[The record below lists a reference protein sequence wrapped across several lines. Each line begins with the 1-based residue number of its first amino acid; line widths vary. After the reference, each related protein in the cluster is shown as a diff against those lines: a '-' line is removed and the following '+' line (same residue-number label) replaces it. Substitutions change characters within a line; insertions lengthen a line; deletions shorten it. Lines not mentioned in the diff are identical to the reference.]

1 MEKSHI
7 INQYAMY
14 FDGGDKKNGSLY
26 LAVDLSVEPGTNID
40 LVIGKLRD
48 AGCWSEE
55 PPKQVPNEH
64 KAAYEEQLE
73 LVEAVMFRDA
83 DSPFLATRFEHE
95 KFPSDDER
103 WQQWLLTLASNYRRQ

>member
-1 MEKSHI
+1 MDKSTI
-7 INQYAMY
+7 INHYLMS

-26 LAVDLSVEPGTNID
+26 LAVDPTVQPGTNID

-48 AGCWSEE
+48 AGCWSAE
-55 PPKQVPNEH
+55 PPKQVPDEH
-64 KAAYEEQLE
+64 KAAYEEQLTLLE
-73 LVEAVMFRDA
+73 VVQFRDA

-103 WQQWLLTLASNYRRQ
+103 WQQWLVTLESNYWRQ